1 MSAAVPPLPSEAVE
15 PKLSEPERLIDAFI
29 APSKTFEDI
38 RRNQSWWVP
47 YLLSV
52 IVATC
57 FFITVDKKVGW
68 DSVVRDMVTSN
79 SSFQQASPD
88 LQERQVRIM
97 SKSYQYGT
105 EYGSVV
111 FVLIFVLIEAALLM
125 VAFNFILEAAV
136 PFGTSLAIVFYGS
149 LPLFLSNLLGIVSLL
164 VGNGENFNFQNPVA
178 SNVAYFLD
186 RSSTS
191 KFWYNF
197 ATSFDVFS
205 IWVVILIGMG
215 FAINSDRKK
224 VKVSTG
230 IVTVA
235 VLFFI
240 WKLITAGFAGLRG

>member
-1 MSAAVPPLPSEAVE
+1 MSTAIPPMPQEAAE
-15 PKLSEPERLIDAFI
+15 PKLSEPQRIINAFI

-47 YLLSV
+47 YLLSA

-57 FFITVDKKVGW
+57 FFVTVGRKVGW
-68 DSVVRDMVTSN
+68 DTVARDVAAST

-88 LQERQVRIM
+88 LQEKQIRMM
-97 SKSYQYGT
+97 SKGYQYGS

-111 FVLIFVLIEAALLM
+111 ILLVFVLIEGALLM

-136 PFGTSLAIVFYGS
+136 PFRTSLAIVFYGS
-149 LPLFLSNLLGIVSLL
+149 LPLMLSSLLGIVSLL
-164 VGNGENFNFQNPVA
+164 ISNGENFNFQNPVA
-178 SNVAYFLD
+178 SNLAYFLD

-191 KFWYNF
+191 KFWYSV

-215 FAINSDRKK
+215 FAINSDRKR

-240 WKLITAGFAGLRG
+240 WKLIAAGAAGLRG